1 MNDGNHERRRKSG
14 RSSTGVRPCFFDVSM
29 RCEGNRGGG
38 PKELT
43 EEALE
48 EDVKVRD
55 AGGAADKAVTA
66 IKLLAVSRVRD
77 DV

>member
-14 RSSTGVRPCFFDVSM
+14 RSSIGVRPCFLNVSM
-29 RCEGNRGGG
+29 RCEVTRGEG
-38 PKELT
+38 PEEIT

-55 AGGAADKAVTA
+55 AVGWDRG
-66 IKLLAVSRVRD
+66 R
-77 DV
+77 